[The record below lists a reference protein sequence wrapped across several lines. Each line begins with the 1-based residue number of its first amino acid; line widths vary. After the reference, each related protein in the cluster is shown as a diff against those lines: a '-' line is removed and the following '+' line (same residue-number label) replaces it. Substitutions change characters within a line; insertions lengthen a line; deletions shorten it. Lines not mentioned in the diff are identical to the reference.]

1 MDNMTIDQMIAAGLP
16 WEQIKARINEL
27 QKEQVKKEKAA
38 AALLKAEEAEKRA
51 KTQEKEIA
59 RQRLVAEFVNYLT
72 LEGVI
77 DSEEEAKF
85 MVGVVN
91 ESIVDLV
98 QSIRAEMA
106 QREFLARMISY
117 LNKK

>member
-38 AALLKAEEAEKRA
+38 AALKKEEAEKRA
-51 KTQEKEIA
+51 KAQEKEIA

-72 LEGVI
+72 LEGTI
-77 DSEEEAKF
+77 ESDEEAEF
-85 MVGVVN
+85 MIGVLN

-98 QSIRAEMA
+98 ESIKAEMA
-106 QREFLARMISY
+106 QREYIKRMISY

>member
-27 QKEQVKKEKAA
+27 QKEQIKKEKAA
-38 AALLKAEEAEKRA
+38 AALKREEAKKRA
-51 KTQEKEIA
+51 KAQEKEIA

-72 LEGVI
+72 LEGTI
-77 DSEEEAKF
+77 ESDEEAEF
-85 MVGVVN
+85 MTGVLN

-98 QSIRAEMA
+98 ESIKEAMA
-106 QREFLARMISY
+106 QREYIRRVIGY
-117 LNKK
+117 INKK

>member
-38 AALLKAEEAEKRA
+38 AALKKEEAEKRA

-77 DSEEEAKF
+77 ESDEEAQF
-85 MVGVVN
+85 MIGVIN

-98 QSIRAEMA
+98 NSIKAEMA
-106 QREFLARMISY
+106 QREYIKRMISY
-117 LNKK
+117 LSKK

>member
-38 AALLKAEEAEKRA
+38 AALKKEEAEKRA
-51 KTQEKEIA
+51 KVQEKEIA

-77 DSEEEAKF
+77 ESDEEAQF
-85 MVGVVN
+85 MIGVIN

-98 QSIRAEMA
+98 QSIKAEMA
-106 QREFLARMISY
+106 QREFITRMIGY

>member
-38 AALLKAEEAEKRA
+38 AALKKEEAEKRA
-51 KTQEKEIA
+51 KAQEKEIA
-59 RQRLVAEFVNYLT
+59 RQRLVAEFVNYLA
-72 LEGVI
+72 LEGTI
-77 DSEEEAKF
+77 ESDEEAKF
-85 MVGVVN
+85 MVDAVN

-98 QSIRAEMA
+98 QSIKAEMA
-106 QREFLARMISY
+106 QREYIKRMISY

>member
-38 AALLKAEEAEKRA
+38 AALKKEEAEKRA
-51 KTQEKEIA
+51 KTKEKEIA
-59 RQRLVAEFVNYLT
+59 RQRLVAEFVNYLI
-72 LEGVI
+72 LEGAVN
-77 DSEEEAKF
+77 EGEEAQF
-85 MVGVVN
+85 MINVIN

-98 QSIRAEMA
+98 DSIKAEMA
-106 QREFLARMISY
+106 QREFITRMISY